1 MEVKQATTNKVKVQR
16 MKEKIRNENTRFTRV
31 AN

>member
-1 MEVKQATTNKVKVQR
+1 MEVKQATTNKAEVQR
-16 MKEKIRNENTRFTRV
+16 MEEKIRNKNTRFTRV